1 MVVTVGAPLY
11 PAVDDDTDPNFGWT
25 VAAAADVGMDDAR
38 LEEARAYALT
48 AGGSGVI
55 VRHGRIVKSWGE
67 IDNRLLFMDGSDIKS
82 TTKSIGGIALG
93 LALTDGKLTL
103 EELAQPRLPG
113 FGERPASNIGT
124 GWLDDITIAQLATH
138 TAGFQKNGILN
149 APNNDKYSPLLD
161 QPGTVFRYSDG
172 GLNWLADI
180 LTNVYKQDLETL
192 LIERVWNVLGVSEG
206 SDVEWRSNVNHSL
219 TNAEGIVQRELASGM
234 TINTQSMAR
243 VGLLF
248 LRDGK
253 WQDTQVFA
261 PTFDDLVRTPRPEVT
276 ALEVAPAPD
285 NNHPRASDNY
295 GVLWWTNAAGELP
308 DVPTDAYWGWGQG
321 DSLIVVIPSLDI
333 VIARAGRI
341 GPAAA
346 GRVWGEN
353 EWTADYTVLAPF
365 LNPIVQS
372 VQQ

>member
-1 MVVTVGAPLY
+1 
-11 PAVDDDTDPNFGWT
+11 
-25 VAAAADVGMDDAR
+25 
-38 LEEARAYALT
+38 
-48 AGGSGVI
+48 
-55 VRHGRIVKSWGE
+55 
-67 IDNRLLFMDGSDIKS
+67 
-82 TTKSIGGIALG
+82 
-93 LALTDGKLTL
+93 
-103 EELAQPRLPG
+103 
-113 FGERPASNIGT
+113 
-124 GWLDDITIAQLATH
+124 LDDITIAQLATH
-138 TAGFQKNGILN
+138 TAGFQKNGIPN
-149 APNNDKYSPLLD
+149 APDNDKYSPLLD

-234 TINTQSMAR
+234 TINIQSMAR

-353 EWTADYTVLAPF
+353 EWTADYSVLAPF